1 MTARLMLVI
10 VGFTVSLLLLA
21 DLVPYV
27 SGSNLD
33 PGGLVGVK
41 ATYTCPPREVW
52 FSDIRVAEN
61 VYMYAGVPSIAFF
74 YKYPR
79 VLANITMA
87 VEQLDRRID
96 ITEAVERIKEQ
107 RSVPSDLEVRLR
119 ESLRE
124 AVHYAR
130 ELKRV
135 DFSDERFDFALRSLR
150 IALWELQQ
158 WGVIVFNT
166 SLWWHVIGFDNGF
179 YTIVLGVNVTLSSSS
194 KVIGYGVVEEV
205 VQVSA
210 LDRTMYY
217 KGEYAG
223 RWPFFLMPHELYE
236 GSKVDIL
243 DTILYRRLKGVEIRE
258 VQEALAEL
266 SREWVKFFT
275 DMIPG
280 YTEYLKGTLRI
291 PVERLLEARLQVILP
306 ADRAPMLASELLNAT
321 YSLLDELTG
330 RKLPRAITWFR
341 TTGFIISI
349 QAIYDIGTGV
359 AVSIRSM
366 PMSVNTDP
374 LDYVIPLSS
383 YYPASGGCIW
393 FVLVDLRREEAR
405 ITTTPTTAMT
415 VTPKP
420 PEATPTITAPVET
433 QVTQTT
439 TPIEV
444 GRTTTSPPETP
455 TTPPGITTRTP
466 GTPATPPAPPIP
478 AISPGLPMQ
487 TVDGRTRG
495 QEGLIAVELLTV
507 ALAALS
513 LTIVAAIAYRIL
525 VRQK

>member
-1 MTARLMLVI
+1 
-10 VGFTVSLLLLA
+10 
-21 DLVPYV
+21 
-27 SGSNLD
+27 
-33 PGGLVGVK
+33 
-41 ATYTCPPREVW
+41 
-52 FSDIRVAEN
+52 
-61 VYMYAGVPSIAFF
+61 
-74 YKYPR
+74 
-79 VLANITMA
+79 
-87 VEQLDRRID
+87 
-96 ITEAVERIKEQ
+96 
-107 RSVPSDLEVRLR
+107 
-119 ESLRE
+119 
-124 AVHYAR
+124 
-130 ELKRV
+130 
-135 DFSDERFDFALRSLR
+135 
-150 IALWELQQ
+150 
-158 WGVIVFNT
+158 
-166 SLWWHVIGFDNGF
+166 
-179 YTIVLGVNVTLSSSS
+179 
-194 KVIGYGVVEEV
+194 
-205 VQVSA
+205 
-210 LDRTMYY
+210 
-217 KGEYAG
+217 
-223 RWPFFLMPHELYE
+223 MPHELYE

-383 YYPASGGCIW
+383 YYPASWGCIW

-466 GTPATPPAPPIP
+466 GTPATQPAPPIP
-478 AISPGLPMQ
+478 AIPPGLPMQ